1 MTEGYVEVRAT
12 NGTWGGVCDDGFYN
26 KTANVVCRMLGFPS
40 AETAFT
46 SDRAALRYDPHSY
59 GNAPSGNGFVLD
71 NIRCTGNEL
80 SIFDCPTKPKTATGV
95 LREWIHNCGADE
107 IAGVRCK
114 IQ

>member
-1 MTEGYVEVRAT
+1 
-12 NGTWGGVCDDGFYN
+12 
-26 KTANVVCRMLGFPS
+26 MLRFPS

-46 SDRAALRYDPHSY
+46 SDKEALRYGNHSY

-71 NIRCTGNEL
+71 DVRCSGNEW
-80 SIFDCPTKPKTATGV
+80 SIFDCPKKLPTTFGSHG
-95 LREWIHNCGADE
+95 EWRHNCGADE